1 MRSASRVT
9 IDLDNKPTGS
19 APPPAV
25 AVSPRLRLAAVLR
38 LLRPRQWIKN
48 VFVLAP
54 LLFAQRFHDPRSVS
68 EALQAMVIFTL
79 ASCVVYVLNDL
90 QDLTA
95 DRQHPTKRYT
105 RPLASGEVSQD
116 TARVLLGV
124 LATGFVLSIFMVPA
138 ITAVAGAYLALNV
151 GYSLRLKRVPVV
163 DLFCLASGFVL
174 RVFAGAVAIS
184 VPLSS
189 WMLITTLSLS
199 LYLAAIKR
207 REELSRSG
215 HGAREVLGSYTP
227 GLLDRYALIAAASA
241 IVFYSLF
248 VMTVRPGLVVTIPL
262 VLFGLFRYW
271 YVVESAGV
279 GESPTDALLR
289 DIPLALTVVG
299 WAALCTIRLM

>member
-1 MRSASRVT
+1 MT
-9 IDLDNKPTGS
+9 IDLDKERAGGVPRAGS
-19 APPPAV
+19 LSPGLRAV
-25 AVSPRLRLAAVLR
+25 AAFR

-54 LLFAQRFHDPRSVS
+54 LLFAQRFRDPWSVS
-68 EALQAMVIFTL
+68 EALQATLMFTL

-95 DRQHPTKRYT
+95 DRQHPTKRYS
-105 RPLASGEVSQD
+105 RPLASGEVSE
-116 TARVLLGV
+116 TIGRVLLGF
-124 LATGFVLSIFMVPA
+124 L
-138 ITAVAGAYLALNV
+138 AGAFLLSLFLVPTIAAVVSAYLVLNV
-151 GYSLRLKRVPVV
+151 GYTLKFKRVPVV

-189 WMLITTLSLS
+189 WMLITTLSLA

-271 YVVESAGV
+271 YIVESAGV

-289 DIPLALTVVG
+289 DIPLALTVIA
-299 WAALCTIRLM
+299 WAVLCTIRLMMS

>member
-1 MRSASRVT
+1 VT
-9 IDLDNKPTGS
+9 IDLQKARPGS
-19 APPPAV
+19 APAAP
-25 AVSPRLRLAAVLR
+25 SQSSGLRLAAVFR

-54 LLFAQRFHDPRSVS
+54 LLFAERLRDPSSVV
-68 EALQAMVIFTL
+68 EALQATLIFTL
-79 ASCVVYVLNDL
+79 ASSLVYVLNDL

-95 DRQHPTKRYT
+95 DRQHPTKRYS
-105 RPLASGEVSQD
+105 RPLASGEVSE
-116 TARVLLGV
+116 TTGRVVLGLLAV
-124 LATGFVLSIFMVPA
+124 AFLVSIFMVPA
-138 ITAVAGAYLALNV
+138 IAVVVSAYLALNV
-151 GYSLRLKRVPVV
+151 AYTLRLKRVPVV
-163 DLFCLASGFVL
+163 DLFCLAGGFVL

-215 HGAREVLGSYTP
+215 QGGREVLGSYTP

-271 YVVESAGV
+271 YIVESAGV

-299 WAALCTIRLM
+299 WGLLCAIRLMMG

>member
-1 MRSASRVT
+1 VT
-9 IDLDNKPTGS
+9 IDLDKERIGS
-19 APPPAV
+19 PPPA
-25 AVSPRLRLAAVLR
+25 AVIHSSGLRLGAVFR
-38 LLRPRQWIKN
+38 LLRPRQWLKN

-54 LLFAQRFHDPRSVS
+54 LLFARRLHDPWSVS
-68 EALQAMVIFTL
+68 EAIQAMVIFTL

-90 QDLTA
+90 QDLTS
-95 DRQHPTKRYT
+95 DRLHPTKRYS
-105 RPLASGEVSQD
+105 RPLASGEVSPKA
-116 TARVLLGV
+116 ARVLLGV
-124 LATGFVLSIFMVPA
+124 LAGAFVLSILMVPA
-138 ITAVAGAYLALNV
+138 ITAAAGGYLALNV
-151 GYSLRLKRVPVV
+151 GYTLRLKRVPVV

-189 WMLITTLSLS
+189 WMLITTLALS

-271 YVVESAGV
+271 YIVESAGL

-289 DIPLALTVVG
+289 DIPLALTVIG

>member
-1 MRSASRVT
+1 VT
-9 IDLDNKPTGS
+9 IDLEKDRPGS
-19 APPPAV
+19 APAAP
-25 AVSPRLRLAAVLR
+25 SLSSGLRLAAVFR
-38 LLRPRQWIKN
+38 LLRPRQWVKN

-54 LLFAQRFHDPRSVS
+54 LLFAERFRDLASVL
-68 EALQAMVIFTL
+68 EALQATLIFTL

-90 QDLTA
+90 QDLAA
-95 DRQHPTKRYT
+95 DRQHPTKRYS
-105 RPLASGEVSQD
+105 RPLASGEVSE
-116 TARVLLGV
+116 TTGRVVLGLLAV
-124 LATGFVLSIFMVPA
+124 AFLLSIFMVPA
-138 ITAVAGAYLALNV
+138 IAAVVSAYLALNV
-151 GYSLRLKRVPVV
+151 GYTLRLKRVPVV

-189 WMLITTLSLS
+189 WMLITTLSLA

-215 HGAREVLGSYTP
+215 QGAREVLGSYTP

-271 YVVESAGV
+271 YIVESSGV

-289 DIPLALTVVG
+289 DIPLALTVIG
-299 WAALCTIRLM
+299 WGLLCAVRLMTS

>member
-1 MRSASRVT
+1 VT
-9 IDLDNKPTGS
+9 IDLEKERPGS
-19 APPPAV
+19 EPAAP
-25 AVSPRLRLAAVLR
+25 SLSSGLRLAAVFR
-38 LLRPRQWIKN
+38 LLRPRQWVKN

-54 LLFAQRFHDPRSVS
+54 LLFAERLRDPSSVL
-68 EALQAMVIFTL
+68 EALQATLIFTL
-79 ASCVVYVLNDL
+79 ASSVVYVLNDL

-95 DRQHPTKRYT
+95 DRQHPTKRYS
-105 RPLASGEVSQD
+105 RPLASGEVSE
-116 TARVLLGV
+116 TTGRVVLGLLAV
-124 LATGFVLSIFMVPA
+124 AFLLSIFMVPA
-138 ITAVAGAYLALNV
+138 IAAVVSAYLALNV
-151 GYSLRLKRVPVV
+151 GYTLRLKRVPVV

-189 WMLITTLSLS
+189 WMLITTLSLA

-215 HGAREVLGSYTP
+215 QGAREVLGSYTP

-271 YVVESAGV
+271 YIVESMGV

-299 WAALCTIRLM
+299 WGMLCAIRLMMS

>member
-1 MRSASRVT
+1 VT
-9 IDLDNKPTGS
+9 IELEKGRHGT
-19 APPPAV
+19 APAAP
-25 AVSPRLRLAAVLR
+25 SQSGLRLAAVFR

-54 LLFAQRFHDPRSVS
+54 LLFAERLRDPSSVV
-68 EALQAMVIFTL
+68 EALQATLIFTL
-79 ASCVVYVLNDL
+79 ASSLVYVLNDL

-95 DRQHPTKRYT
+95 DRQHPTKRYS
-105 RPLASGEVSQD
+105 RPLASGEVSE
-116 TARVLLGV
+116 TTGRVVLGLLAV
-124 LATGFVLSIFMVPA
+124 AFLLSIFMVPA
-138 ITAVAGAYLALNV
+138 IAAVVSAYLALNV
-151 GYSLRLKRVPVV
+151 GYTFKLKHVPVV
-163 DLFCLASGFVL
+163 DLFCLAGGFVL

-215 HGAREVLGSYTP
+215 QGGREVLGSYTP

-271 YVVESAGV
+271 YIVESAGV

-299 WAALCTIRLM
+299 WGLLCAIRLMMG

>member
-1 MRSASRVT
+1 VT
-9 IDLDNKPTGS
+9 IDLDKERTGS
-19 APPPAV
+19 PPPATV
-25 AVSPRLRLAAVLR
+25 IPSLALRPGAVLR
-38 LLRPRQWIKN
+38 LLRPRQWVKN

-54 LLFAQRFHDPRSVS
+54 LLFAQRFRDPWAIS

-90 QDLTA
+90 QDLAA
-95 DRQHPTKRYT
+95 DRQHPTKRHS
-105 RPLASGEVSQD
+105 RPLASGEVSQH
-116 TARVLLGV
+116 TARALLGI
-124 LATGFVLSIFMVPA
+124 LAVAFVLSIFMVPV
-138 ITAVAGAYLALNV
+138 ITAVAGGYLALNV

-174 RVFAGAVAIS
+174 RVYAGAVAIS

-215 HGAREVLGSYTP
+215 PEAREVLGSYTP

-271 YVVESAGV
+271 YIVESVGV
-279 GESPTDALLR
+279 GESPTDAILR
-289 DIPLALTVVG
+289 DVPLGLTVIG
-299 WAALCTIRLM
+299 WAVLCTIRLMY

>member
-1 MRSASRVT
+1 VT
-9 IDLDNKPTGS
+9 IDLDKQPSGS
-19 APPPAV
+19 APHAV
-25 AVSPRLRLAAVLR
+25 AVSSGLRVAAIFR
-38 LLRPRQWIKN
+38 LLRPRQWVKN

-54 LLFAQRFHDPRSVS
+54 LLFAQRFRDPWSVS

-90 QDLTA
+90 QDLNA
-95 DRQHPTKRYT
+95 DRQHPTKRHT
-105 RPLASGEVSQD
+105 RPLASGEVSQQ
-116 TARVLLGV
+116 TARVLLAV
-124 LATGFVLSIFMVPA
+124 LTACFVLSILMVPA
-138 ITAVAGAYLALNV
+138 ISAVAAGYLVLNV

-189 WMLITTLSLS
+189 WMLITTLSLA

-215 HGAREVLGSYTP
+215 NAARAVLGSYTP
-227 GLLDRYALIAAASA
+227 GLLDRYAMIAAASA
-241 IVFYSLF
+241 IVFYGLF
-248 VMTVRPGLVVTIPL
+248 VMAVRPGLVVTIPL

-271 YVVESAGV
+271 YIVESAGL

-289 DIPLALTVVG
+289 DIPLGLTVVG
-299 WAALCTIRLM
+299 WAVLCTVRLMY